1 MGNFKDPQQ
10 VRDQKLSERTGKVSV
25 EKCSINKREKEQRE
39 KEEARKREKAAAEVA
54 ERAKQQAAQ
63 TAVLASGNQARKSR
77 EKSHNANVVSEF
89 LEGYHDTP

>member
-1 MGNFKDPQQ
+1 MSSFKDPQQ
-10 VRDQKLSERTGKVSV
+10 LRNQNLSERTGEVSV
-25 EKCSINKREKEQRE
+25 EKRSINRREKEKRE
-39 KEEARKREKAAAEVA
+39 KEEAEAA

-63 TAVLASGNQARKSR
+63 AAVLASGNQARKSR